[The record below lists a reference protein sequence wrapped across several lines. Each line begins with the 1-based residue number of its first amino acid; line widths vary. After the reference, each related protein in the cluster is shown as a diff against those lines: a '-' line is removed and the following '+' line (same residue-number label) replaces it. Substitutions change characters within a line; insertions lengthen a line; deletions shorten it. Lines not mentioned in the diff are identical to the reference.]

1 MNIKIAKTMLA
12 LCIIYIVGFYI
23 LKFIFPDTLLL
34 VVTDPTILKFGQF
47 VESWKGYT
55 HIIQTLSTFLTLYL
69 FTSASRWCFKLKWY
83 HALYLLGGT
92 VITNLILYLLPEL
105 YTHVSISIMLLLA
118 MLMKGK
124 LSYTAITFSIHGL
137 LSQFLFSIRGFETIV
152 MKYNMASGL
161 ALAIE
166 CYVWLVLLALLF
178 YLKEKKNGRIS
189 TTIPKQNG

>member
-152 MKYNMASGL
+152 MKYNMASDL